1 MRHPALRRFVLAR
14 ASVAV
19 LVVLTLTACGGNNNA
34 PLPSAPAPSVSTA
47 PVDPAVKVS
56 GLPTGTQATVTDT
69 SVGVENGDNLDFVSP
84 VYTLAPAGPVGH
96 AVTVQIQ
103 LDNALPTTT
112 PLVIASR
119 ASANGPW
126 AYAPG
131 RLTPDQRH
139 VEFRATSLNQVG
151 VLSINLDGALASFQT
166 DIQKGFVSGLD
177 PKAKKPTCA
186 AMPAARKD
194 GYTAAS
200 SKAKT
205 LFWCFGL
212 ENNKRVLKIT
222 NRMLVPLQVAHP
234 KVAVIGSLP
243 KVGAAYAP
251 YSGVFGS
258 SNTFMTPGSTVTYDA
273 DLQPVTS
280 LTLTAASNAAAQSL
294 RVLQPTVRA
303 LVTRLARFG
312 VGAANVQTTVK
323 ALLAMPQCAKAL
335 SKGATAVVAG
345 CLTPTKLTK
354 LFGSRAVLLTPL
366 VTAPAF
372 PVFMRAQVKAMAAKS
387 LAQEHQRI
395 VVRRAAPD
403 FSAFVGTWNGHA
415 RAVIINAQGLVLE
428 SFSSSCC
435 GPVVDLTY
443 QLTLPETV
451 AGKSTAAARI
461 TKVKVTN
468 RKLLKGRVPRVGDAG
483 TITVRRGVVLS
494 PFLQTK
500 YCDAKTRKQGFCGPQ
515 P

>member
-166 DIQKGFVSGLD
+166 ARTATRLLRPRRRPSSG
-177 PKAKKPTCA
+177 
-186 AMPAARKD
+186 
-194 GYTAAS
+194 AS
-200 SKAKT
+200 AWRTTS
-205 LFWCFGL
+205 
-212 ENNKRVLKIT
+212 
-222 NRMLVPLQVAHP
+222 
-234 KVAVIGSLP
+234 
-243 KVGAAYAP
+243 
-251 YSGVFGS
+251 GS
-258 SNTFMTPGSTVTYDA
+258 SRSRTGCSSRSRSPIPRWPSSGRCPRSAPPMLPTPVSSD
-273 DLQPVTS
+273 P
-280 LTLTAASNAAAQSL
+280 
-294 RVLQPTVRA
+294 R
-303 LVTRLARFG
+303 TR
-312 VGAANVQTTVK
+312 
-323 ALLAMPQCAKAL
+323 
-335 SKGATAVVAG
+335 S
-345 CLTPTKLTK
+345 
-354 LFGSRAVLLTPL
+354 
-366 VTAPAF
+366 
-372 PVFMRAQVKAMAAKS
+372 
-387 LAQEHQRI
+387 
-395 VVRRAAPD
+395 
-403 FSAFVGTWNGHA
+403 
-415 RAVIINAQGLVLE
+415 
-428 SFSSSCC
+428 
-435 GPVVDLTY
+435 
-443 QLTLPETV
+443 
-451 AGKSTAAARI
+451 
-461 TKVKVTN
+461 
-468 RKLLKGRVPRVGDAG
+468 
-483 TITVRRGVVLS
+483 
-494 PFLQTK
+494 
-500 YCDAKTRKQGFCGPQ
+500 
-515 P
+515 